1 MPLGIHASSF
11 YFTGVRTVEYKFLSP
26 YALILQVVASQL
38 RPTWIRQIK
47 ARKTFAQIEHLSTK
61 EYEKE
66 FNPYSSGSS
75 VLLDG
80 ILSGILTPASPVYGQ
95 NVNQTT
101 AAATIDQLA
110 SNLTQARESI
120 ASGNATVTTA
130 QLTSIIGE
138 LSDILGTVTSDQNA
152 PTTDEYTHF
161 FAHKGHSHTVTHHH
175 PHNPSHHHDW
185 FETHHIFNPS
195 DCKPGLMC

>member
-1 MPLGIHASSF
+1 MNKNSILIPAGALF
-11 YFTGVRTVEYKFLSP
+11 FL
-26 YALILQVVASQL
+26 
-38 RPTWIRQIK
+38 T
-47 ARKTFAQIEHLSTK
+47 
-61 EYEKE
+61 
-66 FNPYSSGSS
+66 
-75 VLLDG
+75 G
-80 ILSGILTPASPVYGQ
+80 ILSGILTPASPVFGQ
-95 NVNQTT
+95 NINQTT
-101 AAATIDQLA
+101 AATIDQLA

-152 PTTDEYTHF
+152 ATTDEHTHF

-185 FETHHIFNPS
+185 FETHHEFNPS